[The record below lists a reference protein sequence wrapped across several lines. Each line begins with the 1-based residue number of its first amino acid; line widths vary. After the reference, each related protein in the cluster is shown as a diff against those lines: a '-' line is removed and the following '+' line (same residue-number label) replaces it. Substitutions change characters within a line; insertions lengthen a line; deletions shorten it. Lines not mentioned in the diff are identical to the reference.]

1 MKGRMKRE
9 GRKYGRRM
17 KREGRKYRRKN
28 EEGGKEVWKE
38 E

>member
-1 MKGRMKRE
+1 MKRE

-17 KREGRKYRRKN
+17 KREGRKYERKN
-28 EEGGKEVWKE
+28 EEERKEVWNE